1 MATTTNFG
9 WTTPDDTS
17 LVKDGAAAIR
27 SLGQAIDTSMM
38 DLEGGTTGQLL
49 AKASNTDMDFS
60 WVAAATSKIIQVVST
75 TATTAVSNSN
85 STLLVDTGLTATITP
100 TSATSKIL
108 AIFNHQSIFR
118 TSTADQMIMKF
129 FRGATQIYETSLM
142 YLPISIGA
150 GMEGTCILVHMDS
163 PATTSATT
171 YKTQFRPS
179 GSAACTVQASNFP
192 SSLTLLEIGA

>member
-38 DLEGGTTGQLL
+38 DLEGGTTNQLL
-49 AKASNTDMDFS
+49 AKNSNTDMDFK

-75 TATTAVSNSN
+75 TANTSVSNSN
-85 STLLVDTGLTATITP
+85 STLYVDTGLTATITP
-100 TSATSKIL
+100 TLSTSKIL

-118 TSTADQMIMKF
+118 TSAADQMLMRF
-129 FRGATQIYETSLM
+129 FRGATMIYETSLM

-150 GMEGTCILVHMDS
+150 GMEGTCTLVHMDS

-171 YKTQFRPS
+171 YKTTFRPS
-179 GSAACTVQASNFP
+179 GSAVVTVQSSNFP
-192 SSLTLLEIGA
+192 SSLTLIEVGA